1 MEHAVRHA
9 HVSEC
14 KAGLPVA
21 NGIIFVPQFP
31 IHVTHAR
38 KCKATLPVGN
48 KFIFAMIPHGFR
60 FVTWGIAVDTSATA
74 AGWRADTD
82 SRH

>member
-21 NGIIFVPQFP
+21 NGIIFVPQFA

-38 KCKATLPVGN
+38 KCKAVLAMGNGIIFAIDSARLSLRDVGN
-48 KFIFAMIPHGFR
+48 R
-60 FVTWGIAVDTSATA
+60 
-74 AGWRADTD
+74 
-82 SRH
+82 SRYERYCGGLARRYG